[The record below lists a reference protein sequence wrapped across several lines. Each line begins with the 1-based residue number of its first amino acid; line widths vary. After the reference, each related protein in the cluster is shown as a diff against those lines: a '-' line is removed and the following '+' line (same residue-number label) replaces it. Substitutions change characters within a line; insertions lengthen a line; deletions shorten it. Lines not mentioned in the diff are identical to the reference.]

1 MNIDLER
8 LLDLLDKLN
17 SKQLRYLER
26 EIPKLIDSVNV
37 REKSYESSCKWVLL
51 AKRNDGQVF
60 KVNEICMCSE
70 CQKRKMPEL
79 FLEDLNGNYA
89 DCIKVGD
96 LFTGEYQLNNDL
108 DELQQN
114 E

>member
-17 SKQLRYLER
+17 SKQLRYLQK
-26 EIPKLIDSVNV
+26 EIPKLIDSAKV
-37 REKSYESSCKWVLL
+37 REKSYESSCKWLL
-51 AKRNDGQVF
+51 FIKRKDGQVF

-79 FLEDLNGNYA
+79 FLEDMNGNYA
-89 DCIKVGD
+89 DCIKVSG
-96 LFTGEYQLNNDL
+96 LFTGEYQLSKDF
-108 DELQQN
+108 DELLKN